1 MLTVPAGGY
10 GRAVAHRV
18 GATAHQVHTTK
29 LANGPRDKRTVCLYS
44 LQGLRVQ
51 LLPLR
56 RAVCS

>member
-18 GATAHQVHTTK
+18 GATAHQVHNK
-29 LANGPRDKRTVCLYS
+29 LANVPRDKRTVCLYS